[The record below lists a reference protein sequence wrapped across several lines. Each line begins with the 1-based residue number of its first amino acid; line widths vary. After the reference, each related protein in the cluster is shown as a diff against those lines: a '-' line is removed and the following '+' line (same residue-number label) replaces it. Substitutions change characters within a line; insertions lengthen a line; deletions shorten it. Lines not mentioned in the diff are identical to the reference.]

1 MLALVDVSVCP
12 KEGKYVNKEAKN
24 AKNTESKGP
33 AEVIL
38 DGGNVAYS
46 HTDQRVQ
53 KEPSG
58 KGILIAYEYYRQL
71 GYSVKVIIEGY
82 FLYNK
87 RDPEKVVTELDEVKN
102 LKPDLVSTPPAKYGD
117 DFWVS
122 YALDHENVVV
132 VTNDGL
138 SDFIK
143 KAGDEK
149 TKQKYLDLRNKRLI
163 QFTFVG
169 DEFRPDT
176 EFKMPEIWIILIY
189 L

>member
-87 RDPEKVVTELDEVKN
+87 RYPEKVVTELDEVKN

-143 KAGDEK
+143 EAGAAGVPVVK
-149 TKQKYLDLRNKRLI
+149 
-163 QFTFVG
+163 
-169 DEFRPDT
+169 
-176 EFKMPEIWIILIY
+176 
-189 L
+189 